1 MPSAFPRVFDFGRR
15 LGDHARTADLIKE
28 FAAAAPLRS
37 AMVEELELGE
47 GSYRRPARPEDLSF
61 IDFSKP
67 VTAATA
73 TRLQFLASQRLLFT
87 INEQRS
93 VRLPAGRGKKGQ
105 QEFTEFYGA
114 HHLELGQQIAPF
126 LEDCAFSFLEPT
138 DSVPSTPIDT
148 VDRLSRCLHLAFD
161 FHDTT
166 LQRLSDGRYLEDG
179 LRFLLMQ
186 DWSLLQPKR
195 LALRMAGAA
204 GFFDSL
210 TTPQR
215 IWAAGDPSV
224 DALLAE
230 LVNRCGVTKPQH
242 AYWQFYLSSS
252 LARCNLLYA
261 LALRPI
267 CAFRLIG
274 AAYVAAADWLA
285 FSSMASRAASLLDL
299 ARDDRS
305 QEAKDGGSALLER
318 FRSVVDTVGDRH
330 GAWAVREVAEGV
342 AMAETLA
349 ECARHDLG
357 EQLRWLSSLDR
368 YRQFAHMIDDRI
380 QRELPNI
387 DRETFV
393 EPREMCSTTHVHDD
407 HRLVV
412 VESGDMVFWGNLGMT
427 LRLKPGEMVLVPQG
441 RLHGSSIESDECVYH
456 QPIIPDEWID
466 ALLRQAETEPVH

>member
-87 INEQRS
+87 INEQGG
-93 VRLPAGRGKKGQ
+93 VRLPAGRGKKAQ

-114 HHLELGQQIAPF
+114 HNLELGQQIAPF

-179 LRFLLMQ
+179 LCFLLMQ

-274 AAYVAAADWLA
+274 AAYVATADWLA

-299 ARDDRS
+299 ARDNRS

-342 AMAETLA
+342 AMAELWPNARVMILA
-349 ECARHDLG
+349 SNFGGCR
-357 EQLRWLSSLDR
+357 RS
-368 YRQFAHMIDDRI
+368 ID
-380 QRELPNI
+380 
-387 DRETFV
+387 T
-393 EPREMCSTTHVHDD
+393 
-407 HRLVV
+407 
-412 VESGDMVFWGNLGMT
+412 GNL
-427 LRLKPGEMVLVPQG
+427 L
-441 RLHGSSIESDECVYH
+441 I
-456 QPIIPDEWID
+456 
-466 ALLRQAETEPVH
+466 